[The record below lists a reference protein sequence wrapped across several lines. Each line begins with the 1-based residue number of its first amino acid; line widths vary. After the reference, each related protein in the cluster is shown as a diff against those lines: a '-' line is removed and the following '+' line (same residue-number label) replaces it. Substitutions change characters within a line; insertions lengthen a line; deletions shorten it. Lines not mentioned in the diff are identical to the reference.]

1 MIQIKPIQ
9 NKGSELRTFIDFPH
23 DLYKDDP
30 YYVPELFMAQRDL
43 LSPKHPFFLHGRIQ
57 LFLAYQ
63 DNKVAGRIAAIFNG
77 NHNDFNKVNDGFFGF
92 FDVINNQEV
101 ANALLSAAEKWLK
114 DQKVDSMIGP
124 VNHSTNE
131 ACGLL
136 VDGFDSSP
144 MVLMT
149 YNKPYYLPL
158 LEHYGLTK
166 QVDLVAYALYDNDLG
181 DKPVRLQEA
190 LTQRLAQKGIT
201 IRSFDLK
208 HNFKSELEKFGKV
221 YNAAWDKNMG
231 FVPMTAE
238 EFNFMGK
245 DLKMI
250 ADTDFCLAAEHNG
263 EVVGIALCLPDI
275 NQVLKKIKR
284 GRLFPT
290 GIFKLL
296 FGRKKINALRIIA
309 LGVME
314 PYRKMGIEACFYA
327 TIMKNGLGKGIKFG
341 EASWMLEHNDMMN
354 KAIEHMN
361 GKRYKTYRLLEKK
374 LNTAEN

>member
-1 MIQIKPIQ
+1 MIQIKPIA
-9 NKGSELRTFIDFPH
+9 NKGSELRSFIDFPH

-43 LSPKHPFFLHGRIQ
+43 LSPKHPFFLHGKIQ

-63 DNKVAGRIAAIFNG
+63 DNKIVGRIAAILNG
-77 NHNDFNKVNDGFFGF
+77 NHNDFNKVNEGFFGF

-101 ANALLSAAEKWLK
+101 ANALLAAAEKWLK
-114 DQKVDSMIGP
+114 DQKLDSMIGP

-136 VDGFDSSP
+136 VDGFNASP

-149 YNKPYYLPL
+149 YNYPYYLQL
-158 LEHYGLTK
+158 LEGYGLTK
-166 QVDLVAYALYDNDLG
+166 QVDLVAYALDEKALG
-181 DKPVRLQEA
+181 DKPIRLQEM
-190 LTQRLAQKGIT
+190 LEKRLEQKGIK

-208 HNFKSELEKFGKV
+208 HNFKRELAEFGKV

-231 FVPMTAE
+231 FVPMTKE
-238 EFNFMGK
+238 EFAFMGK

-284 GRLFPT
+284 GRLFPF

-296 FGRKKINALRIIA
+296 FGRKNIDALRVVA

-327 TIMKNGLGKGIKFG
+327 TIMKNGRSKGINFA

-354 KAIEHMN
+354 KAIEHLN

-374 LNTAEN
+374 F

>member
-43 LSPKHPFFLHGRIQ
+43 LSPSHPFFLHGRIQ

-63 DNKVAGRIAAIFNG
+63 DNKVVGRIAAIYNG
-77 NHNDFNKVNDGFFGF
+77 NHNDFNKVNEGFFGF
-92 FDVINNQEV
+92 FDSINNQEV
-101 ANALLSAAEKWLK
+101 ANALLSAAEKWLRE
-114 DQKVDSMIGP
+114 QKVDTMIGP

-144 MVLMT
+144 VVLMT
-149 YNKPYYLPL
+149 YNYPYYLQL
-158 LEHYGLTK
+158 LEGYGLTK
-166 QVDLVAYALYDNDLG
+166 MVDLVAYALREETLG
-181 DKPVRLQEA
+181 DKPVRLQEM
-190 LTQRLAQKGIT
+190 LEKRLAQKGIT
-201 IRSFDLK
+201 IRPFDLK
-208 HNFKSELEKFGKV
+208 HNFKRELEEFGKV

-231 FVPMTAE
+231 FVPMTKE
-238 EFNFMGK
+238 EFAFMGK
-245 DLKMI
+245 DMKMI

-284 GRLFPT
+284 GRLFPF
-290 GIFKLL
+290 GFLKFL
-296 FGRKKINALRIIA
+296 FGRKKINALRIVA
-309 LGVME
+309 LGVIE

-327 TIMKNGLGKGIKFG
+327 TMMKNGKKKGITFG
-341 EASWMLEHNDMMN
+341 EASWMLEHNHMMN
-354 KAIEHMN
+354 NALEHMN
-361 GKRYKTYRLLEKK
+361 GVRYKTYRLLEKK
-374 LNTAEN
+374 LL